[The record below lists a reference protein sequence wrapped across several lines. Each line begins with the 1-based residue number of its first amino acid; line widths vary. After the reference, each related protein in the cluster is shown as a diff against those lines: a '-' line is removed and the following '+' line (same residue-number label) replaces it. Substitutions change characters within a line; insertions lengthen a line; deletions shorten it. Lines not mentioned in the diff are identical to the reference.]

1 MRFELCVCVKIFH
14 NLIKKYNNANIR
26 NNRNRESRKAQNVT
40 NSTKEREKNI
50 SKIESQVQVVNAYRK
65 GASELENSENS
76 ESIVKMLF
84 KR

>member
-1 MRFELCVCVKIFH
+1 MRFKLCVCVKIFH

-40 NSTKEREKNI
+40 NSTKERAKKNI
-50 SKIESQVQVVNAYRK
+50 SKIENQVQVVNAYRK
-65 GASELENSENS
+65 GASELENSE
-76 ESIVKMLF
+76 SIVKMLF

>member
-40 NSTKEREKNI
+40 NSTKERAKKNI
-50 SKIESQVQVVNAYRK
+50 SKIENQVQVVNAYRK
-65 GASELENSENS
+65 GASELENSEG
-76 ESIVKMLF
+76 IVKMLF